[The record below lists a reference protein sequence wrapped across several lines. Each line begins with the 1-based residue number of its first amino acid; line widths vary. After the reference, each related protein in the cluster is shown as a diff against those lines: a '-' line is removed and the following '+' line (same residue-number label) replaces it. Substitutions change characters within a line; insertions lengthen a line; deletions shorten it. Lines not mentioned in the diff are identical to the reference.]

1 MKDDS
6 NRIGGTGGA
15 PAPVRF
21 SLEVAYDALAGMWIA
36 RVPEV
41 AGARAQAFTRHE
53 AIARV
58 RALAIGLVLAR
69 NFSEHDTPASEKIL
83 VELLELRFEG
93 PRPLPLDVRAQ
104 AIN

>member
-1 MKDDS
+1 MKDGS
-6 NRIGGTGGA
+6 NRIGGFDGA

-21 SLEVAYDALAGMWIA
+21 SLEVQYDALAGMWIA

-41 AGARAQAFTRHE
+41 AGALAQAFARHE

-69 NFSEHDTPASEKIL
+69 DFSEHDTPASEKIL
-83 VELLELRFEG
+83 VELLELRFEA
-93 PRPLPLDVRAQ
+93 PRPLALDARPQ
-104 AIN
+104 GIN